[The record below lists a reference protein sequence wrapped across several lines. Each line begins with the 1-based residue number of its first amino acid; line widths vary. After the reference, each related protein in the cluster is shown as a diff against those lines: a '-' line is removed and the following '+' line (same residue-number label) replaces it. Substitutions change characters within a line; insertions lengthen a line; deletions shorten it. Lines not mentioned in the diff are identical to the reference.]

1 VAEVAA
7 SKRRLF
13 WGIDDNIWG
22 VNVKRS
28 IELYAAMAESV
39 RGKWWFGSGDLVTLD
54 HDRADELLSNARRA
68 GLTAVLVGW
77 ESNNLATL
85 EEYKA
90 VSKQGRTRRDQ
101 IKRIRDH
108 GIEVMLFTMVGG
120 RQDVRADFDGILEL
134 CDELKVSAH
143 PVMATPFPGTALH
156 EIYGDHLIPGLHWD
170 SYDGNHA
177 VFEHP
182 TMTVREREDLIVD
195 LRARL
200 FTIPRIL
207 SRVSQVGWRGFPMSH
222 ITSWMI
228 QFPQGRAFKQ
238 FARERKLL
246 AAAAP
251 SACTEEA
258 R

>member
-1 VAEVAA
+1 
-7 SKRRLF
+7 
-13 WGIDDNIWG
+13 
-22 VNVKRS
+22 
-28 IELYAAMAESV
+28 
-39 RGKWWFGSGDLVTLD
+39 
-54 HDRADELLSNARRA
+54 LSNARRG

-108 GIEVMLFTMVGG
+108 GIEVMLFTMLGG
-120 RQDVRADFDGILEL
+120 REDVRQDYDDLLAL

-143 PVMATPFPGTALH
+143 PVMTTPFPGTELH
-156 EIYGDHLIPGLHWD
+156 EQYGPYLKPGLDWD

-182 TMTVREREDLIVD
+182 TLSAEEREDLIVA

-200 FTIPRIL
+200 FTLPRIL
-207 SRVSQVGWRGFPMSH
+207 SRVVQVGWRGFPMSH
-222 ITSWMI
+222 VTSWMI

-238 FARERKLL
+238 YAREHARL
-246 AAAAP
+246 ASGARGAGGAPEGRAA
-251 SACTEEA
+251 
-258 R
+258 